1 MTKKFKKFKKFAL
14 YLFGFTSITLI
25 YSSFFIN
32 WNNNKQYW
40 YSTNFS
46 NKIDVR
52 EPFIKKLNKS
62 SKVKNLDNNFELKL
76 LLNPDFLDTE
86 SKKITSFNIDFL
98 EKIKKLNLKYKEAKY
113 SEMLPIVW
121 FYFDTENDREFF
133 VKNSLE
139 NSTISRFIVY
149 KNEEK
154 DVQTRYV
161 EMFDDS
167 YELNNYQSNNNY
179 INHSLFNLYLN
190 KNISIV
196 NFEKQAVKDKQNQNK
211 ITSKVG
217 AIELGDKFDP
227 NFNVYFNENQLN
239 INDLVSDRSN
249 QTKKRSHSTLVSLI
263 LGGKAGVDK
272 KSDLYLSIYRTDA
285 EWQKAIEWMVV
296 TKGVRVINHSYGN
309 GNEHFVDYNE
319 NTYLL
324 DFLARKYGVI
334 NVFAAGN
341 SADENDKNT
350 VGYNPWIDDKSL
362 SLNSIVVGALENNSS
377 SFNIAKNKIASYS
390 NFKTGDE
397 YSQFSKPLVV
407 APAEIYNVFYDEN
420 QISNGK
426 KYVSGTSYAAPI
438 VTGLISTLLR
448 EKPNLDY
455 NDYRIPA
462 VKSILSVSAIS
473 PNHTGLV
480 KKKNGYYE
488 KYGAGTPDFEKM
500 KKAVDNT
507 AFISGNKE
515 NVGKS
520 IFTSDKFWV
529 NSNERIKS
537 SLSWMFNAGI
547 LKNKEDYKIGQNIP
561 SWWWFLPPITGV
573 VSGLFNPTIPI
584 NTATGLG
591 LADLHKWSSD
601 HLNKQWLSLNAAKK
615 RQNNKIVSDYDLYL
629 QKLNS
634 YGKWVTVAS
643 SNSDL
648 GNDELID
655 FKSNESGYYRINVWN
670 YRSSVFENSV
680 DDKLAVSY
688 LVDNEN

>member
-1 MTKKFKKFKKFAL
+1 MAKKFKKFKKFAL
-14 YLFGFTSITLI
+14 YFFGFTSIPLI
-25 YSSFFIN
+25 YSSLLIN

-52 EPFIKKLNKS
+52 DPFIKKLNKS
-62 SKVKNLDNNFELKL
+62 SKVENLDNNFELKL
-76 LLNPDFLDTE
+76 LLNPDFLDTD

-161 EMFDDS
+161 EMLDDS
-167 YELNNYQSNNNY
+167 YELNTYQSNINY
-179 INHSLFNLYLN
+179 INRSLFNWSLN

-196 NFEKQAVKDKQNQNK
+196 NFEKQAAKDNRNQNK

-217 AIELGDKFDP
+217 AIELEDKFNT
-227 NFNVYFNENQLN
+227 NFNIYFNENQLN
-239 INDLVSDRSN
+239 IYDLVSDRSKL
-249 QTKKRSHSTLVSLI
+249 KKRPSHSTLVSLI

-272 KSDLYLSIYRTDA
+272 KSDLYLSIFQTDA
-285 EWQKAIEWMVV
+285 EWQKAIEWMVG
-296 TKGVRVINHSYGN
+296 TKGVKVINHSYGN
-309 GNEHFVDYNE
+309 KYADFKHYNE

-334 NVFAAGN
+334 NVFSAGN
-341 SADENDKNT
+341 GADKYGEDPSK
-350 VGYNPWIDDKSL
+350 YNPWIDDRSL
-362 SLNSIVVGALENNSS
+362 SLNSIVVGALHDNSS
-377 SFNIAKNKIASYS
+377 NFTIAKNEIAPYS
-390 NFKTGDE
+390 NFETGNE
-397 YSQFSKPLVV
+397 FLQFAKPLVV
-407 APAEIYNVFYDEN
+407 APGEIYNIVDDEN
-420 QISNGK
+420 QSGQKI
-426 KYVSGTSYAAPI
+426 KYTSGTSYAAPI

-462 VKSILSVSAIS
+462 IKSILSVSAIS
-473 PNHTGLV
+473 PNHTGLI
-480 KKKNGYYE
+480 KNASGYYQ

-507 AFISGNKE
+507 AFISGNKKNE
-515 NVGKS
+515 KEV
-520 IFTSDKFWV
+520 IFTSDRFWV

-537 SLSWMFNAGI
+537 SLSWMFNAGM
-547 LKNKEDYKIGQNIP
+547 LKNKENYKIGQNIP

-573 VSGLFNPTIPI
+573 VSGLFNITIPI
-584 NTATGLG
+584 KIATGLG
-591 LADLHKWSSD
+591 LADMHKWSSD
-601 HLNKQWLSLNAAKK
+601 HLNEEWLTLDAAKK
-615 RQNNKIVSDYDLYL
+615 RQGSTFVSDYDLYL

-634 YGKWVTVAS
+634 NGDWVDIAW
-643 SNSDL
+643 SNSSL
-648 GNDELID
+648 SNDELID
-655 FKSNESGYYRINVWN
+655 FRSNESGYYRIYVKN
-670 YRSSVFENSV
+670 YKSSVFENSV

-688 LVDNEN
+688 LVHSEY

>member
-1 MTKKFKKFKKFAL
+1 MVKKFKKFKKFAL
-14 YLFGFTSITLI
+14 YLFGFTSIPLI
-25 YSSFFIN
+25 YSSLFIN

-62 SKVKNLDNNFELKL
+62 SKVENLDNNFELKL
-76 LLNPDFLDTE
+76 LLNPDFLDTDPE
-86 SKKITSFNIDFL
+86 KITSFNIDFL
-98 EKIKKLNLKYKEAKY
+98 EKIKKLNLKYKETKY
-113 SEMLPIVW
+113 SQMLPIVW

-133 VKNSLE
+133 VKNSLK

-154 DVQTRYV
+154 DQQTRYV

-179 INHSLFNLYLN
+179 INHSLFNRSLN

-196 NFEKQAVKDKQNQNK
+196 NFEKQAAKDSENQNK
-211 ITSKVG
+211 ITPKVG

-227 NFNVYFNENQLN
+227 NFNIYFNENQLT
-239 INDLVSDRSN
+239 INDLVSNRSN

-263 LGGKAGVDK
+263 LGGNAGVDK
-272 KSDLYLSIYRTDA
+272 KSDLYLSIFKTDA
-285 EWQKAIEWMVV
+285 EWQKAIEWMVG
-296 TKGVRVINHSYGN
+296 TKGVKVINHSYGN
-309 GNEHFVDYNE
+309 RDAHFEDYDE

-341 SADENDKNT
+341 GADKNPSK
-350 VGYNPWIDDKSL
+350 YNSWIDYKSL
-362 SLNSIVVGALENNSS
+362 SLNSIVVGALEDNSS
-377 SFNIAKNKIASYS
+377 NFNIAKNKIAPYS

-397 YSQFSKPLVV
+397 YSQFAKPLVV
-407 APAEIYNVFYDEN
+407 APGEIYNIFYDEN
-420 QISNGK
+420 QSNI
-426 KYVSGTSYAAPI
+426 YERYINGTSFAAPI

-462 VKSILSVSAIS
+462 IKSILSVSAIS

-480 KKKNGYYE
+480 KKYNGYYE

-500 KKAVDNT
+500 KKAVDNI

-515 NVGKS
+515 NEKEI

-573 VSGLFNPTIPI
+573 VSGLFNITVPI
-584 NTATGLG
+584 QTATGLG
-591 LADLHKWSSD
+591 LADMYKWSSD

-634 YGKWVTVAS
+634 KGEWVSVAWS
-643 SNSDL
+643 SSDL

-655 FKSNESGYYRINVWN
+655 FRSNESGYYRIYVRNH
-670 YRSSVFENSV
+670 RSSVFENSV

-688 LVDNEN
+688 LVHNEN